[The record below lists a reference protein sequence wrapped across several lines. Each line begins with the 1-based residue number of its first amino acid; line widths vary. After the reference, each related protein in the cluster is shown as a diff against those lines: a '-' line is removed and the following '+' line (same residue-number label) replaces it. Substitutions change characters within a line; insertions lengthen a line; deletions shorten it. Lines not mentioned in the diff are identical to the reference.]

1 MLIDNRKNRY
11 DDGLNIVTVWDFIKE
26 YAVMPDISGDFDI
39 VTGYF
44 TLRALSKLYR
54 EIPAEDN
61 FRIISSELVKLD
73 DNDNHIIDLL
83 RGDQSFDTTFDL
95 EQYVQEAKAFLM
107 RDNVSIKAFT
117 NAFCHAKVYVY
128 KSSDAHKDS
137 FYLTGSSNLTDA
149 GLGLKATSNVE
160 LNIGEACKQNDNNWR
175 ELRDWFNEVWKSA
188 ADKIPSDPKNPKSE
202 KITVKEYFI
211 RQIDDFFRKYSP
223 EEIYYKILFELFNA
237 DLDLDASIEHRQDM
251 SLLQT
256 SVIWNTLFNYQQKGV
271 ISLIKMLRK
280 YNGAILA
287 DAVGLGKTF
296 SALGVIKYFQTQN
309 YVTVLICPKKLEQNW
324 TQYLRR
330 HGSRFEADEFDYI
343 VRFHS
348 DFQNERMENSYDD
361 AKLSWLQTRKKVLI
375 VIDESHN
382 LRNEKSNRYQ
392 DLLSTLIQNKAGQ
405 ENRDVKILMLSAT
418 PINTG
423 LNDVKGQFNLI
434 GHGIDEA
441 FNTDD
446 FGVESLRNLFTDAQR
461 KYNNWC
467 ENQDRTIGGFIESL
481 PPRFFNLT
489 DKLIVARTRA
499 LIEKTL
505 GENLGFPNKEKPVN
519 IYQGVDHFG
528 KYKTTE
534 EIYSAFEDLFLAAY
548 QPSLF
553 MTETRKQSL
562 KEAATEWGS
571 DVYREHF
578 LVKMMG
584 ILFMKRLESSWHS
597 CLTTVQKVLKVHED
611 TLALV
616 KNFIKHK
623 KDGSVTTPTLFDES
637 EDDDFT
643 NIDFTLRKG
652 TILLSEMK
660 NIGGFKRAIES
671 DIKKLRVIVQGLEIF
686 KQMYEAKQERDL
698 KLDKLEEILL
708 EKREQPNKK
717 ALIFTAYSD
726 TAQFVFE
733 ELVKRGFT
741 NIAFVSGSNT
751 RTFDG
756 YSGSDY
762 QTVLQR
768 FAPYSKLYKER
779 DWRDLYEQAGLD
791 RAKYFNDEK
800 SRWKVPF
807 DEWKRL
813 VHCYDANTESVLNK
827 PIDILIATDCLSE
840 GQNLQDADLQI
851 NYDIHWNPVRL
862 IQRFGRI
869 DRIGS
874 PNDTIRCINFWPA
887 KSFEEY
893 LNLESRVTNR
903 MAAMTL
909 VGSETQE
916 LNEAYVKMVKDNPLQ
931 DKNADRLLKELSNNS
946 ISDIES
952 PRTLSLKDFS
962 FELYRQDL
970 IDYFEKNKEVF
981 HHMPNGIFSG
991 FRFENNL
998 FENMTESLVAII
1010 GYPHRDEGSTKPYR
1024 EIYLMCQPVGA
1035 TSAMYREINR
1045 AEVLGFLR
1053 ENKEQ
1058 PRYVPEWIETNDGT
1072 RLQKLSSIVKQWLEA
1087 QVPQKATA
1095 AVLDILKSHK
1105 LKPIKTQQ
1113 KKDEGLLEEKF
1124 KIENFDL
1131 IVWEYVTADK

>member
-1 MLIDNRKNRY
+1 MLIDNRRKRY

-26 YAVMPDISGDFDI
+26 YAVMPDVSGDFDI

-44 TLRALSKLYR
+44 TLRALSKLYN
-54 EIPAEDN
+54 EIPSQDN

-73 DNDNHIIDLL
+73 DNENHIIDLL

-95 EQYVQEAKAFLM
+95 EQYVHDAKAFLM

-117 NAFCHAKVYVY
+117 NAFCHAKVYIY

-160 LNIGEACKQNDNNWR
+160 LTIGEACKQNDSNWR
-175 ELRDWFNEVWKSA
+175 ELRDWFDEVWESA
-188 ADKIPSDPKNPKSE
+188 VDKIPSDPKNPKSK

-237 DLDLDASIEHRQDM
+237 DLDLDASIEHQKDM

-330 HGSRFEADEFDYI
+330 HDSRFEADEFDYI

-348 DFQNERMENSYDD
+348 DFQNERMEKSYDD
-361 AKLSWLQTRKKVLI
+361 AKLSWLQSRKKVLI

-382 LRNEKSNRYQ
+382 LRNEKSGRYQ
-392 DLLSTLIQNKAGQ
+392 DLLSTLIQNKPGQ

-423 LNDVKGQFNLI
+423 LMDVKGQFNLI
-434 GHGIDEA
+434 GHGIDDA

-446 FGVESLRNLFTDAQR
+446 FGVESLRNLFNDAQR

-467 ENQDRTIGGFIESL
+467 ENQERTIGSFIDSL

-505 GENLGFPNKEKPVN
+505 GENLGFPKKEQPVN

-528 KYKTTE
+528 NYKTTE
-534 EIYSAFEDLFLAAY
+534 EIYSAFENLFLAAY

-562 KEAATEWGS
+562 KEAATEWDS
-571 DVYREHF
+571 DVTREHF

-597 CLTTVQKVLKVHED
+597 CLTTIKKVLKVHED
-611 TLALV
+611 TFALI
-616 KNFIKHK
+616 KNFIENQ
-623 KDGSVTTPTLFDES
+623 KDSSIPSSSSFDES
-637 EDDDFT
+637 EDGDFT
-643 NIDFTLRKG
+643 NFDFSLRKG
-652 TILLSEMK
+652 TIHLSEMK
-660 NIGGFKRAIES
+660 NIGGFKRAIAS
-671 DIKKLRVIVQGLEIF
+671 DIKKLSAIVDGLEDF
-686 KQMYEAKQERDL
+686 KKKYEEKKECDI
-698 KLDKLEEILL
+698 KLDKLEEILKER
-708 EKREQPNKK
+708 EKNKK
-717 ALIFTAYSD
+717 TLIFTAYSD

-741 NIAFVSGSNT
+741 NIAFVSGSIT

-756 YSGSDY
+756 YSDSDY

-779 DWRDLYEQAGLD
+779 DWRDLYERAGLD

-800 SRWKVPF
+800 SRWEVPF
-807 DEWKRL
+807 DEWRRL
-813 VHCYDANTESVLNK
+813 VHCYDTNTESVLNK
-827 PIDILIATDCLSE
+827 PINILIATDCLSE
-840 GQNLQDADLQI
+840 GQNLQDADLQV

-874 PNDTIRCINFWPA
+874 PNDTIKCINFWPA
-887 KSFEEY
+887 KSFEDY

-903 MAAMTL
+903 MAAMTI

-916 LNEAYVKMVKDNPLQ
+916 LNDAYVKMVEDNPLQ

-981 HHMPNGIFSG
+981 RRMPNGIFSG

-1105 LKPIKTQQ
+1105 LKPVKTQQ
-1113 KKDEGLLEEKF
+1113 KKDDGLLEEKF

-1131 IVWEYVTADK
+1131 IVWEYVTVNK

>member
-1 MLIDNRKNRY
+1 MLIDNRRNRY

-107 RDNVSIKAFT
+107 RDNVSIKALT

-160 LNIGEACKQNDNNWR
+160 LTIGEACKQNDNNWR

-392 DLLSTLIQNKAGQ
+392 DLLSTLIQNKPGQ

-441 FNTDD
+441 FNSDD
-446 FGVESLRNLFTDAQR
+446 FGVESLRNLFADAQR

-528 KYKTTE
+528 NYKTTE

-571 DVYREHF
+571 DVNRERF

-616 KNFIKHK
+616 KNFMEQK

-637 EDDDFT
+637 EGDDFT
-643 NIDFTLRKG
+643 SVDFSLRKG
-652 TILLSEMK
+652 TIRLSEMK
-660 NIGGFKRAIES
+660 NIGGFKRSIES

-698 KLDKLEEILL
+698 KLDKLEEILI
-708 EKREQPNKK
+708 EKRKQSNKK
-717 ALIFTAYSD
+717 TLIFTAYSD

-741 NIAFVSGSNT
+741 NIAFVSGSDT

-762 QTVLQR
+762 QAVLQR

-779 DWRDLYEQAGLD
+779 DWRDLYERAGLD

-800 SRWKVPF
+800 SRWEVPF
-807 DEWKRL
+807 DEWRRL

-887 KSFEEY
+887 KSFEDY

-916 LNEAYVKMVKDNPLQ
+916 LNDAYVKMVEDNPLQ

-981 HHMPNGIFSG
+981 RRMPNGIFSG

-1035 TSAMYREINR
+1035 TSPMYREINR

-1105 LKPIKTQQ
+1105 LKPVKTQQ
-1113 KKDEGLLEEKF
+1113 KKDDGLLEEKF

-1131 IVWEYVTADK
+1131 IVWEYVTVKK

>member
-1 MLIDNRKNRY
+1 MLIDNRRKRY
-11 DDGLNIVTVWDFIKE
+11 DDGLNIITVWDFINE
-26 YAVMPDISGDFDI
+26 YAVLPKVRGDFDI

-61 FRIISSELVKLD
+61 FRIISSELVKINN
-73 DNDNHIIDLL
+73 NDNHIIDLL
-83 RGDQSFDTTFDL
+83 RGDQGFDTTFKL
-95 EQYVQEAKAFLM
+95 EQYVEDAKAFLM
-107 RDNVSIKAFT
+107 RDNVSVKAFT
-117 NAFCHAKVYVY
+117 KSFCHAKAYVY

-160 LNIGEACKQNDNNWR
+160 LTIGEACKQNDNNWR

-188 ADKIPSDPKNPKSE
+188 AEKIPSDPKNPKSE

-223 EEIYYKILFELFNA
+223 EEIYYKILFELFNT

-348 DFQNERMENSYDD
+348 DFQNERMENSYND

-392 DLLSTLIQNKAGQ
+392 DLLSTLIQNQPGQ

-441 FNTDD
+441 FNTDE

-461 KYNNWC
+461 KYNIWC
-467 ENQDRTIGGFIESL
+467 GNSQRTIGGFIEML

-528 KYKTTE
+528 NFKTTE
-534 EIYSAFEDLFLAAY
+534 AIYAAFEDLFLAAY
-548 QPSLF
+548 QPTLF
-553 MTETRKQSL
+553 MRETRDKAR

-571 DVYREHF
+571 DVNREHF

-584 ILFMKRLESSWHS
+584 ILFLKRLESSWHS
-597 CLTTVQKVLKVHED
+597 CLATVRNVLNVHED

-616 KNFIKHK
+616 KSFMEHE
-623 KDGSVTTPTLFDES
+623 KDSSVTTHTLFDET
-637 EDDDFT
+637 EGDDFT
-643 NIDFTLRKG
+643 NIDFSLRKG
-652 TILLSEMK
+652 TIRLSEMK

-671 DIKKLRVIVQGLEIF
+671 DIKKLRVIVKGLEHF
-686 KQMYEAKQERDL
+686 KQLYENKQERDL
-698 KLDKLEEILL
+698 KLDRLEEILI
-708 EKREQPNKK
+708 EKRKQPNKK

-741 NIAFVSGSNT
+741 NIAFASGSCT
-751 RTFDG
+751 RAFDG
-756 YSGSDY
+756 YIGSDY
-762 QTVLQR
+762 QAVLQR
-768 FAPYSKLYKER
+768 FAPYSKLYMER
-779 DWRDLYEQAGLD
+779 DWRDLYERAGLD
-791 RAKYFNDEK
+791 RAKYFNDER
-800 SRWKVPF
+800 SRWEVPF
-807 DEWKRL
+807 DEWSSL
-813 VHCYDANTESVLNK
+813 VHRYDPTTESILNK

-887 KSFEEY
+887 KSFEDY
-893 LNLESRVTNR
+893 LKLETRVTNR
-903 MAAMTL
+903 MAVMTL
-909 VGSETQE
+909 LDLETQE
-916 LNEAYVKMVKDNPLQ
+916 LNEAYLKMVKDNPLQ

-970 IDYFEKNKEVF
+970 LDYFEKKKEVF
-981 HHMPNGIFSG
+981 RRMPNGIFSG
-991 FRFENNL
+991 FRFDSNL

-1053 ENKEQ
+1053 ENREQ
-1058 PRYVPEWIETNDGT
+1058 PRYVPEWIETNDET
-1072 RLQKLSSIVKQWLEA
+1072 RLKKLSSIVNQWLEA

-1095 AVLDILKSHK
+1095 AVLDILKSNK
-1105 LKPIKTQQ
+1105 LKPAKTQK

-1131 IVWEYVTADK
+1131 IVWEYVTVNK